1 MRVLII
7 DDNEIN
13 VAILR
18 NLVMRLPAEPVCYT
32 NSAQAL
38 EWCHGETPD
47 LVLVDYMMPSPDGIE
62 FIVAFRSLPGFKE
75 IPVVM
80 VTAANEK
87 DVRYKALEIGATDF
101 LTKPIDNIEL
111 LARAR
116 NLLEL
121 RRSQKA
127 LTDRAAWLAE
137 EVHKATKEIIARERE
152 LIFRLTKATEYRSP
166 ETGAH
171 ILRMALYSKAI
182 AAHLGLSAE
191 EQEILLTAAPMHDI
205 GKVGTPDTILLK
217 DDTLSDPEYEIM
229 KEHTIM
235 GYEIL
240 QGSKSKLIQVA
251 AEIALSHHEKYDG
264 TGYPNGLAGDDIP
277 IFARICSVS
286 DVFDALTTERAYKKA
301 WSLEDAVREVE
312 RRVGADFDPRVV
324 DAFKDALP
332 EILKIYKHYSD
343 QAAMVAA
350 N

>member
-18 NLVMRLPAEPVCYT
+18 NLVLRLPAEPICFT
-32 NSAQAL
+32 NSGQAL
-38 EWCHGETPD
+38 EWCHTEEPD
-47 LVLVDYMMPSPDGIE
+47 LVLVDYMMPTPDGIE
-62 FIVAFRSLPGFKE
+62 FISAIRILPGFKE

-80 VTAANEK
+80 VTAAGEK
-87 DVRYKALEIGATDF
+87 DVRYKALEVGATDF

-111 LARAR
+111 IARAR

-121 RRSQKA
+121 RKSQKA
-127 LTDRAAWLAE
+127 LTDRATWLAE
-137 EVHKATKEIIARERE
+137 EVRKATKEIVARERE

-217 DDTLSDPEYEIM
+217 EDKLSDAEYEII

-264 TGYPNGLAGDDIP
+264 TGYPNGLAGEDIP

-301 WSLEDAVREVE
+301 WSLEDALREIE
-312 RRVGADFDPRVV
+312 RRIGVDFDPRVV
-324 DAFKDALP
+324 EAFKDALA
-332 EILKIYKHYSD
+332 EIIKIHKHYSD